1 MSPYILL
8 FVLVLLVL
16 ARPLLYKKVS
26 MTLDH
31 DSGPIFT
38 AVWVLIGLVLV
49 FPLYGHLLTG
59 ALSDL
64 KSNYLL
70 LSLLVLKGGLLWF
83 LFYNGQALTR
93 QSLSAA
99 KFVLPTALGF
109 IAIINSFLGE
119 VLEIK
124 EWVAALGL
132 CALGIV
138 FSLRG
143 HLQELGNK
151 GRFLFFKLVM
161 TSIVTATLDFIILKE
176 TNWYVLLFIT
186 NLLMLFICVLRRNS
200 LSLWKNALFRKE
212 TMFAGSVFSAGE
224 LLKFYLMVSVIP
236 MTVVISAQVSIIPVV
251 LILSAVLWGE
261 RGWKEQLLWGV
272 LSVILLLLLFL

>member
-1 MSPYILL
+1 MSPYFLL
-8 FVLVLLVL
+8 GLLVLLAL

-38 AVWVLIGLVLV
+38 SLWVLIGLVV
-49 FPLYGHLLTG
+49 AFPWYGDLLMG
-59 ALSDL
+59 EVNNL

-70 LSLLVLKGGLLWF
+70 LCLLVLKGGALWF
-83 LFYNGQALTR
+83 LFYNGQALMR

-109 IAIINSFLGE
+109 IAIINSVLGE

-143 HLQELGNK
+143 HLQELGAQGK
-151 GRFLFFKLVM
+151 LLFLKLIVI
-161 TSIVTATLDFIILKE
+161 SITTATLDFLIFKE
-176 TNWYVLLFIT
+176 TNWYVLLLST
-186 NLLMLFICVLRRNS
+186 NFLMLVISVCRRVPLEIWQKS
-200 LSLWKNALFRKE
+200 LFGRDSML
-212 TMFAGSVFSAGE
+212 AGSVFSAGE
-224 LLKFYLMVSVIP
+224 LLKFYLMVSVLP
-236 MTVVISAQVSIIPVV
+236 MTVVISAQVAILPVV
-251 LILSAVLWGE
+251 LILSALLWEE
-261 RGWKEQLLWGV
+261 RGWKEQLIWGI
-272 LSVILLLLLFL
+272 LSVSLLLLLFL